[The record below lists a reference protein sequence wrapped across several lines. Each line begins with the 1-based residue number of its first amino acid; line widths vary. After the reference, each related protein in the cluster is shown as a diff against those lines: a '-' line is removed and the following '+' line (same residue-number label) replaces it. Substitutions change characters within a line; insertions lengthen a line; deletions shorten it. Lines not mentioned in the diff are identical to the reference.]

1 MSIKQDRLQI
11 SGGRRA
17 LETRPRV
24 ATGAISKS
32 LLNTWLAPLQT
43 ALLSETNMPRP
54 NSRPWLLPL
63 ITALGLWLGF
73 GGVAVAA
80 DEEGPLVVPS
90 ISDEAPGKPQK
101 PWQFVG
107 LPHQTKPETHFTVV
121 TTGPTSAMA
130 LIADHSYGNLVTFG
144 RKNMTNQTT
153 LSWRWLL
160 ERPNP
165 LANLRTK
172 NGDDAPAKVCV
183 MFDYDVSTLPFG
195 ERAELRLARS
205 EGIGLVPAAT
215 LCYVWDHSLPAGT
228 SLVNAF
234 TSRIRYIVL
243 ESGEEHLHE
252 WRSESRSVAEDFW
265 RTFGPEFHPS
275 APDDIPPIVGI
286 AIGADSDNT
295 ETISESFITD
305 LHIHD

>member
-1 MSIKQDRLQI
+1 MI
-11 SGGRRA
+11 SLSELTMPQA
-17 LETRPRV
+17 IISRPRLFTV
-24 ATGAISKS
+24 P
-32 LLNTWLAPLQT
+32 LAL
-43 ALLSETNMPRP
+43 
-54 NSRPWLLPL
+54 
-63 ITALGLWLGF
+63 LGLWLG
-73 GGVAVAA
+73 VAGAA
-80 DEEGPLVVPS
+80 LSADDEGPLVVPS
-90 ISDEAPGKPQK
+90 ISDEPPGKPQR

-107 LPHQTKPETHFTVV
+107 LPHQTKPETRFTVV

-130 LIADHSYGNLVTFG
+130 LVADHSYGNLVTFG
-144 RKNMTNQTT
+144 RRIMTNQTA

-183 MFDYDVSTLPFG
+183 MFDYDVSTLSFA
-195 ERAELRLARS
+195 ERTELRIARS
-205 EGIGLVPAAT
+205 GGEGPVPAAT
-215 LCYVWDHSLPAGT
+215 LCYVWDHSLPVGT

-252 WRSESRSVAEDFW
+252 WRSESRQVADDFW
-265 RTFGPEFHPS
+265 HTFGPEFHPN
-275 APDDIPPIVGI
+275 APDDMPPIVGV

-295 ETISESFITD
+295 QAVSEAFITD
-305 LHIHD
+305 LHLQH